1 VTSVGT
7 AGTVNGLTLTGGPI
21 TGSGTITLGGTLDLS
36 SPPTIGNTT
45 ANTVRGTTVTAT
57 SGFVGTNFDAA
68 GSGGGNLRNSSG
80 TAQIQWGGG
89 GGNNVSIDVATNI
102 NPANAAVAISP
113 TGTGTVAISPAGALT
128 VNPTTASTM
137 NNVAIGGTTPLA
149 GTFTDLRFN
158 GTLSLAGSTGTAGYV
173 LTSNGASAPTW
184 QANANGLAI
193 VDDTTTNATRY
204 LSFTSATTGSITTA
218 NVSSTKLQFNPSS
231 GALSAPQ
238 IRLLGS
244 SSGYVGLQG
253 AAAAGSTT
261 YTLPSADGTTGQ
273 VLQTNGSGVLSW
285 TSSSGGI
292 STGKSIAMAMIFGF

>member
-1 VTSVGT
+1 MKPTGAGSIEIAPTNLGT
-7 AGTVNGLTLTGGPI
+7 INNMSIGQTTAAAGSFTNLGV
-21 TGSGTITLGGTLDLS
+21 SGTI
-36 SPPTIGNTT
+36 
-45 ANTVRGTTVTAT
+45 
-57 SGFVGTNFDAA
+57 
-68 GSGGGNLRNSSG
+68 
-80 TAQIQWGGG
+80 
-89 GGNNVSIDVATNI
+89 
-102 NPANAAVAISP
+102 
-113 TGTGTVAISPAGALT
+113 
-128 VNPTTASTM
+128 
-137 NNVAIGGTTPLA
+137 
-149 GTFTDLRFN
+149 
-158 GTLSLAGSTGTAGYV
+158 SLAGSTGTAGYV

-184 QANANGLAI
+184 QVNSNGVTI
-193 VDDTTTNATRY
+193 TDDTTTNATRY
-204 LSFTSATTGSITTA
+204 ITFSELTTGTETTLD
-218 NVSSTKLQFNPSS
+218 VSSTKLQFNPSS

>member
-1 VTSVGT
+1 
-7 AGTVNGLTLTGGPI
+7 
-21 TGSGTITLGGTLDLS
+21 LGGTLDLS

-57 SGFVGTNFDAA
+57 SGFVGSNFDAA

-80 TAQIQWGGG
+80 TPQIQWGGG
-89 GGNNVSIDVATNI
+89 GGNNVSIDVAINI

-128 VNPTTASTM
+128 INPTTASNM
-137 NNVAIGGTTPLA
+137 NNVAIGQTTAAAGSFTNLGVSGTI
-149 GTFTDLRFN
+149 
-158 GTLSLAGSTGTAGYV
+158 SLAGSTGTAGYV

-184 QANANGLAI
+184 QASAGGLSI

-231 GALSAPQ
+231 GQLSSPIIASP
-238 IRLLGS
+238 LLSITGS
-244 SSGYVGLQG
+244 SSGYVRFQG

>member
-1 VTSVGT
+1 
-7 AGTVNGLTLTGGPI
+7 
-21 TGSGTITLGGTLDLS
+21 
-36 SPPTIGNTT
+36 
-45 ANTVRGTTVTAT
+45 
-57 SGFVGTNFDAA
+57 
-68 GSGGGNLRNSSG
+68 
-80 TAQIQWGGG
+80 
-89 GGNNVSIDVATNI
+89 
-102 NPANAAVAISP
+102 
-113 TGTGTVAISPAGALT
+113 
-128 VNPTTASTM
+128 M
-137 NNVAIGGTTPLA
+137 NNVAIGQTTAAAGSFTNLGVSGTI
-149 GTFTDLRFN
+149 
-158 GTLSLAGSTGTAGYV
+158 SLAGSTGTAGYV

-184 QANANGLAI
+184 QASAGGLSI

-204 LSFTSATTGSITTA
+204 LTFTSATTGNISTE

-261 YTLPSADGTTGQ
+261 YTLPSADGTSGQ

-285 TSSSGGI
+285 SSSSGGI